1 MDAPFLLR
9 GGGHF
14 SIFFCAHQETQIS
27 FFLGAASVISRPV
40 ICQVSSAVSIFA
52 VKNVCL
58 EHEINRLDCRLRVN
72 KDQCRGLFFS

>member
-1 MDAPFLLR
+1 MADMDAPFVLT

-40 ICQVSSAVSIFA
+40 ICQISSAVKHNLQLKTFAWNTRLTWIFFLPFA
-52 VKNVCL
+52 
-58 EHEINRLDCRLRVN
+58 
-72 KDQCRGLFFS
+72 G